1 MLVLRADA
9 ALRGVSGVEVT
20 VELACGSM
28 SDMAIYRQLP
38 PFHQVRLDIVCS
50 SKILLRTSRPC

>member
-28 SDMAIYRQLP
+28 SDMAIFQQLSAGNTFP
-38 PFHQVRLDIVCS
+38 CTV
-50 SKILLRTSRPC
+50 LLFKFQFSC